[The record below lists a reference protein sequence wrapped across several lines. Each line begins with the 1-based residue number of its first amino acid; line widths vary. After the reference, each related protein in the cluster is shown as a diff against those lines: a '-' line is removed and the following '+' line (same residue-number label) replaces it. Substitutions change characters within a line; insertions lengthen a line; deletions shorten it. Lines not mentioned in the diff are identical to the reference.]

1 MNAIDHRQGTEKK
14 MSVWKAKMYDLIRKV
29 ERPWIIKKEENFFS
43 TFRTGTCPSV
53 KCPLVS
59 NTSITSAQMRW
70 ASQTK
75 NIDNGFVDMRSK
87 YVLRTRPSWT
97 GVYGKEPWPR
107 ERKIWEKVL
116 KTTGDMPLE
125 RG

>member
-29 ERPWIIKKEENFFS
+29 ERFGHKKRGKFFLNIQD
-43 TFRTGTCPSV
+43 R
-53 KCPLVS
+53 
-59 NTSITSAQMRW
+59 NMSISEMSSRIEQFNNERPNER

-107 ERKIWEKVL
+107 ERKIWEKV
-116 KTTGDMPLE
+116 
-125 RG
+125 